1 MTTQL
6 TGTRGSPMGGALSST
21 RDEGERMWNGI
32 GILVAPRLAL
42 SELSRHGRLK
52 TAIPESVDCNTFVE

>member
-1 MTTQL
+1 MTSQRA
-6 TGTRGSPMGGALSST
+6 GTRGSLMGGALSAT

-42 SELSRHGRLK
+42 SELSANCPDTG
-52 TAIPESVDCNTFVE
+52 D

>member
-1 MTTQL
+1 
-6 TGTRGSPMGGALSST
+6 MGGALSAT

-42 SELSRHGRLK
+42 SELYRQGQRK
-52 TAIPESVDCNTFVE
+52 PVIPESVDRNHSRRGRVTRYFKL